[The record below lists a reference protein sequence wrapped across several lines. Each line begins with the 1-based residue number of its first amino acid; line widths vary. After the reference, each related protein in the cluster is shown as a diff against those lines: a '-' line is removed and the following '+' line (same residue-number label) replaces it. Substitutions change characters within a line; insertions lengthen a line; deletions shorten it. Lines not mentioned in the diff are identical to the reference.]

1 MNLILIREN
10 GPAFFRAAYY
20 FFICN
25 EANGFSH
32 AFDDVSCAIVISCFV
47 CDIAHVRVVTER
59 VALFRARFPSV
70 VLPDLE
76 EHVSKFCS
84 KVHDFNLDSRH
95 FPAAVISPAF
105 FNSKLF
111 IDFFQLAPQFW
122 LNNFWLNLA

>member
-10 GPAFFRAAYY
+10 GPAFFQAAYY

-70 VLPDLE
+70 VCDVTRIHAQGTVFVLWISD
-76 EHVSKFCS
+76 KNAK
-84 KVHDFNLDSRH
+84 KV
-95 FPAAVISPAF
+95 
-105 FNSKLF
+105 
-111 IDFFQLAPQFW
+111 
-122 LNNFWLNLA
+122 